1 MRARVNGTDHDFAD
15 DVTVRDLLEELG
27 YDRPGV
33 AAAMNGAVVPRAR
46 WASTTVPDGSV
57 LDVLTAVQG
66 G

>member
-15 DVTVRDLLEELG
+15 DVTVRELLDDLG

-33 AAAMNGAVVPRAR
+33 AAAMNGTVVPRVR
-46 WASTTVPDGSV
+46 WASTTVPDGAV
-57 LDVLTAVQG
+57 LEVLTAVQG